1 MVGGVVRQRRERG
14 DGAIYYERA
23 RRRWIGQ
30 VDLGLSP
37 RGRRRRPKV
46 VGDTRQEVKDKLAAL
61 LEASRQG
68 VDLTARHL
76 TFFEVAELW
85 LARDVQGHVSEATL
99 SNYASVLRGRPC
111 RSIGGTP
118 VTQLRAA
125 DVEKML
131 LELQGAGL
139 SASYMRLARNLTE
152 RVLDYAMRRDIVDRN
167 VAAKVR
173 TPAGPTAERYGLTVK
188 QARRLLTV
196 AAEDRLGNLVTLSL
210 LLGLRPGEAA
220 GLTWEHVK
228 VKGKRPTITVA
239 ASLRRTP
246 LGAMV
251 LVQPKTPTS
260 RRTLE
265 IPPPVVAA
273 LKAQR
278 AQQKSDRSA
287 AGRSWRNSLGLV
299 FTTEVGTPLDP
310 SNVRRTYARLAGEA
324 GLEHLHP
331 HMLRHAAASLLSA
344 AGVPLEDISD
354 TLGHRSVTITAEI
367 YRHPIAPVRSGHM
380 AAMNQ
385 LLPSTRASSRSTTC
399 P

>member
-1 MVGGVVRQRRERG
+1 MPRQRRERG
-14 DGAIYYERA
+14 EGAVYYSSK
-23 RRRWIGQ
+23 RRRWVGQ
-30 VDLGLSP
+30 LDAGTDDSGARIRPLVVARTRDEARQRLADL
-37 RGRRRRPKV
+37 RDAR
-46 VGDTRQEVKDKLAAL
+46 DKGIDV
-61 LEASRQG
+61 R
-68 VDLTARHL
+68 ARHM
-76 TFFEVAELW
+76 TFDEVAGLW
-85 LARDVQGHVSEATL
+85 LSRDIEGHVSDETL
-99 SNYASVLRGRPC
+99 SNYAALLRGRIS
-111 RSIGGTP
+111 RAIGGTA
-118 VTQLRAA
+118 VAQLRAA

-131 LELQGAGL
+131 LDLQELGR
-139 SASYMRLARNLTE
+139 SARYMRLARNLTE
-152 RVLDYAMRRDIVDRN
+152 RVLDYAMRRDIIDRN

-173 TPAGPTAERYGLTVK
+173 APAGPTAERYGLTMK
-188 QARRLLTV
+188 QARRLLKV
-196 AAEDRLGNLVTLSL
+196 AAEDRLGNLVTISL

-228 VKGKRPTITVA
+228 LKGKRPTITVA

-246 LGAMV
+246 MGAMV

-265 IPPPVVAA
+265 IPPPVVDA
-273 LKAQR
+273 LEAQR
-278 AQQKSDRSA
+278 AQQKTDRA
-287 AGRSWRNSLGLV
+287 ASGRGWHNSLGLV

-310 SNVRRTYARLAGEA
+310 SNVRRTYARLAEAA

-354 TLGHRSVTITAEI
+354 TLGHRSVAVTAEV

-385 LLPSTRASSRSTTC
+385 FVPAKRPARAPTGT
-399 P
+399 